1 MIIKLLVA
9 TLLIAGWQL
18 TALAAPAG
26 QITHLSGI
34 LVTKKADGST
44 RLLSVKSEV
53 QEGDVLS
60 TEDDTYARIKFIDGG
75 EIVLR
80 PNSQI
85 KVENYQY
92 NEAQPDRD
100 NVFVGLLKGGLRAV
114 TGIIGKRNKE
124 KISYQTPTAT
134 IGIRGTHWGMLFCQG
149 DCAGIPSPGGGPPP
163 NGLHVDVSTGS
174 IVLSNGAGT
183 VQFNAGQF
191 GFVAGPNVL
200 PQVVPEGVRVSMPGA
215 IATNRGSGAGIGGSG
230 AADCAA
236 D

>member
-1 MIIKLLVA
+1 
-9 TLLIAGWQL
+9 
-18 TALAAPAG
+18 
-26 QITHLSGI
+26 
-34 LVTKKADGST
+34 
-44 RLLSVKSEV
+44 V

-80 PNSQI
+80 PNSQL
-85 KVENYQY
+85 KVNTYQY
-92 NEAQPDRD
+92 DEAKPERD

-114 TGIIGKRNKE
+114 TGLIGKRNQD

-149 DCAGIPSPGGGPPP
+149 DCMGIPSPGGGPPP
-163 NGLHVDVSTGS
+163 NGLHVDVATGS
-174 IVLSNGAGT
+174 IVLTNGAGT

-200 PQVVPEGVRVSMPGA
+200 PQIIPEGVRVSMPGA
-215 IATNRGSGAGIGGSG
+215 IAANRGDGAGIGKNS

-236 D
+236 E